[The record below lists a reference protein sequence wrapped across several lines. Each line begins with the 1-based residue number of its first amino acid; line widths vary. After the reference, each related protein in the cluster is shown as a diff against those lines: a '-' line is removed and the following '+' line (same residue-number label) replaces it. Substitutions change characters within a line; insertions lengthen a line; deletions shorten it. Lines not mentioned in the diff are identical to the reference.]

1 MLMPKHRVAGADMKE
16 KPGRKPRTAK
26 PAAKASAKR
35 NGVLDERIHRDIYN
49 AIIDHKI
56 PPGTAL
62 QESSLATAFG
72 VSRTVI
78 RKVLQRLSLEKL
90 VEIVPNK
97 GATVAKPTAEEAR
110 EVFEARRAL
119 ERVLIER
126 VVSTASDSGIDELA
140 TLVRLETA
148 AAEKGQKKERVKLSG
163 DFHRK
168 LAQLAGNAILSD
180 FLTDLISRTSLIIAL
195 YESPGA
201 VPCSHTEHREIAEVL
216 KRRDAKKAAQFM
228 DHHLQ
233 HIEAQLE
240 LSDTPVVADFKDIF
254 RQRGKT

>member
-1 MLMPKHRVAGADMKE
+1 MTKI
-16 KPGRKPRTAK
+16 T
-26 PAAKASAKR
+26 KASIAASRKAPVKR
-35 NGVLDERIHRDIYN
+35 AGKSDERVHLDLYA
-49 AIIDHKI
+49 AIINHRI
-56 PPGTAL
+56 SPGTPL
-62 QESSLATAFG
+62 QEDALAKAFG

-97 GATVAKPTAEEAR
+97 GATVAKPTADEAR
-110 EVFEARRAL
+110 EVFEARRVL
-119 ERVLIER
+119 ERILVER
-126 VVSTASDSGIDELA
+126 VTANASDAGLEELVGLA
-140 TLVRLETA
+140 RLEA
-148 AAEKGQKKERVKLSG
+148 NASDKGHKKQRVKLSG

-168 LAQLAGNAILSD
+168 LAELAGNSVLAA

-216 KRRDAKKAAQFM
+216 KRRDARKAAQFM

-240 LSDTPVVADFKDIF
+240 LSDSPVAADFSEIF
-254 RQRGKT
+254 KSRAKA